1 MQKNTD
7 RLVWLSSDTG
17 IALNSLL
24 DSGSDTIYWLYI
36 LTFIVMPILLISLL
50 LLLLLLSLLQTCD
63 SSHLASA

>member
-50 LLLLLLSLLQTCD
+50 LLLLLSLLQTCD